1 MTARA
6 GSSDHDL
13 YEAEISAETQAEI

>member
-13 YEAEISAETQAEI
+13 YEAEISAETQADI